1 MTILLLLS
9 MLGPPASASDCS
21 ETATLRVDAAHELLL
36 DAREAPAI
44 DKAALLERARILLD
58 RTLDEDPT
66 CKSARALK
74 AHADGLVTDVQAL
87 STAAAREEVLAR
99 AEESLELLESEG
111 VADPLT
117 LETLRF
123 QLAALGEV
131 MVGDDRVE
139 DLAARAAELGG
150 ER

>member
-1 MTILLLLS
+1 M
-9 MLGPPASASDCS
+9 
-21 ETATLRVDAAHELLL
+21 
-36 DAREAPAI
+36 
-44 DKAALLERARILLD
+44 
-58 RTLDEDPT
+58 
-66 CKSARALK
+66 
-74 AHADGLVTDVQAL
+74 QAL